1 LEQTELKLE
10 LESEN
15 NTKSNEIDE
24 QKIIDITRRL
34 VSSEKSHLQED
45 DLLYQIIKLTKCD
58 LTTAKHTFEEMK
70 NLGLSVCTNW
80 MTPGY
85 SLSMFAK
92 MRGYATEEL
101 EQLDKKSQE
110 MEEKMK
116 RREAKFL
123 EKYGADRS
131 KWSADVWVEY
141 EYGDD

>member
-1 LEQTELKLE
+1 LGTTELKLE

-15 NTKSNEIDE
+15 STRSNEIDE

-70 NLGLSVCTNW
+70 NLGLSVCTNY
-80 MTPGY
+80 MTSGY
-85 SLSMFAK
+85 SLQMFAK

-101 EQLDKKSQE
+101 EHLHKKSQE
-110 MEEKMK
+110 IEEEME
-116 RREAKFL
+116 RRETKFL

-131 KWSADVWVEY
+131 KWSAEIWEEY
-141 EYGDD
+141 EYSDD